1 MIPEELVILN
11 SLANK
16 NSIQGEFVQ
25 EIEAYVNEQMDEM
38 QILEIAKIYQSC
50 IKNQVPLTPQF
61 KALMDEKM
69 IKILIAG
76 KSDAKTLPYIIPLIR
91 DSSLKPDD

>member
-25 EIEAYVNEQMDEM
+25 EIEAYVNE
-38 QILEIAKIYQSC
+38 
-50 IKNQVPLTPQF
+50 
-61 KALMDEKM
+61 
-69 IKILIAG
+69 
-76 KSDAKTLPYIIPLIR
+76 
-91 DSSLKPDD
+91 